1 VKTLPQLRKEDTAL
15 LIIDMQND
23 FVKPEGYFGKRGKN
37 VKPVLDIIPNIAYL
51 LEFCRRNNIFRIFV
65 RTIHAEYTNSYVWAS
80 RYRTSEA
87 PPLCLPNSWGA
98 EIIDELRPRDDE
110 CIVTK
115 HRYSAMLDT
124 DLPLILRSKRI
135 TTLLITGTATNVCVD
150 STVRHAFMM
159 DFTTITLRDCV
170 ATTDVELHEPT
181 LWNLEQYFGYVAD
194 SKDILKMLSEQK

>member
-1 VKTLPQLRKEDTAL
+1 MQKTLPRLRKEETAL

-23 FVKPEGYFGKRGKN
+23 FVKPEGYFGRIGKN
-37 VKPVLDIIPNIAYL
+37 VKPVLDIIPNIANL
-51 LEFCRRNNIFRIFV
+51 LDFCRRNNILRIFV
-65 RTIHAEYTNSYVWAS
+65 RTIHSEYTNSYVWVS
-80 RYRTSEA
+80 RYGTNET

-150 STVRHAFMM
+150 STARHAFMM
-159 DFTTITLRDCV
+159 DFITITLRDCV

-181 LWNLEQYFGYVAD
+181 LKNLAQYFGYVAD
-194 SKDILKMLSEQK
+194 SKDIMKMLLS